1 MARLCRAARDGG
13 GVIVIFVF
21 IGCGLLG
28 FAGGLFLFKIR
39 SRWCP
44 QCGATTADL
53 AAYRQ
58 GNADV
63 R

>member
-1 MARLCRAARDGG
+1 M
-13 GVIVIFVF
+13 VVIFAF

-28 FAGGLFLFKIR
+28 FAGGLFSFKVK

-44 QCGATTADL
+44 ECGAATADL
-53 AAYRQ
+53 ARHCQESAKART
-58 GNADV
+58 GA